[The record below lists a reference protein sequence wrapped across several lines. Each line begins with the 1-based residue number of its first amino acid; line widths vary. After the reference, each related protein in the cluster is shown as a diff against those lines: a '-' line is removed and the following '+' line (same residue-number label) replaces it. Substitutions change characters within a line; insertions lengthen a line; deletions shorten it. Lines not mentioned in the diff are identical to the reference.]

1 MDDLWR
7 RGGERREAGAFLL
20 APQRQRVIV
29 ARWISYDELDADSL
43 QHEYVQLEP
52 RASARLWE
60 FCNTANLRVIADI
73 HTHPHAPRQSD
84 SDRAY
89 PMIAIRGHVALIAPR
104 FARGM
109 ITPADVSF
117 NVYCGAGAW
126 VSFHGDDAAA
136 LIVAP

>member
-20 APQRQRVIV
+20 APRRQRPIV
-29 ARWISYDELDADSL
+29 ARWLSYDELDADSL

-52 RASARLWE
+52 RAFARLWE
-60 FCNTANLRVIADI
+60 FCNRTDLRVVADI

-84 SDRAY
+84 SDRAF
-89 PMIAIRGHVALIAPR
+89 PMIVIRGHVALIAPR
-104 FARGM
+104 FARGVV
-109 ITPADVSF
+109 TPADVSF
-117 NVYCGAGAW
+117 NVYCSAGAW
-126 VSFHGDDAAA
+126 LSYLGADAAA